1 VHVYKPGEP
10 LLRKFMG
17 SSANFRGPRTGR
29 RAYGSLATVLVV
41 AGALSSVLVICSSLT
56 PASAAGSS
64 STSLEISGLGYGHGR
79 GMGQWGAYG
88 YASMYGWSYQQILE
102 HFYGGATL
110 GTLPSPEPD
119 ITVHILELDGHNTI
133 ATSADGGQVVATW
146 AGTTP
151 VAAPAFE
158 ITSSGGTESVYSG
171 QSCAGPWQPVA
182 TTSELVTIASA
193 EPGTSP
199 PQAAGTAS
207 SELQACL
214 PGLGTRVYQGD
225 LVTQTN
231 GQTQNVLPLEDYL
244 DGVVPAESP
253 PTWANTGGEAALEA
267 QAVAARSYALAF
279 IASSGVI
286 CDTTACQMYNGLPDQ
301 YGLTADNAVDAT
313 AGQVLY
319 CNAGSNCGP
328 AGSVALAEYSA
339 STGGYSAG
347 GAFPAVPDLGDSVPS
362 NPVHSWTA
370 EVPVSDIESTF
381 SSIGALEQVE
391 VTQRNGLGH
400 FGGRVEEMELVGDAG
415 SVSLSGD
422 QFAADFTLRSDW
434 FEIGGTS
441 STVPTTST
449 TSTVPSTT
457 TTTTPPASATT
468 TTSPGPSEV
477 APPGPPL
484 GPDNGYWV
492 VNSEGDVAAFGAA
505 KSYGTA
511 AGTSL
516 EGIVRGMVA
525 TPDYKGYW
533 MVGGNGGVLAFGDA
547 NWYGSASKLHLA
559 KHVVGMASTPNGGG
573 YWLVASDG
581 GIFAFGDAGFYGS
594 TGQLH
599 LNKPIVGIAATPDG
613 RGYWLVASDG
623 GIFAFGDARFY
634 GSVGERRLNEPVTGI
649 VPSADGRGYFIVAKD
664 GGVFA
669 FGDARFLGS
678 LPSEGINAR
687 VAAVA
692 PTYDNG
698 GYYVLTTSGRV
709 YTFGDATPS
718 AQLEAVGPESLPG
731 RAVAIVCHRSLYQA
745 ARVRTARSGASRHH
759 LS

>member
-1 VHVYKPGEP
+1 MVSP
-10 LLRKFMG
+10 
-17 SSANFRGPRTGR
+17 ANFRGPRTSR
-29 RAYGSLATVLVV
+29 SAAAYPASVLVI
-41 AGALSSVLVICSSLT
+41 AGALSSVLVVCT
-56 PASAAGSS
+56 PFASALAAAGLSS
-64 STSLEISGLGYGHGR
+64 PSVEISGLGYGHGR

-88 YASMYGWSYQQILE
+88 YASMYGWSYQQILA
-102 HFYGGATL
+102 HYYGGTTL

-119 ITVHILELDGHNTI
+119 ITVHLLELDGHNTI
-133 ATSADGGQVVATW
+133 ASSDDGAQLVATW
-146 AGTTP
+146 TGATP
-151 VAAPAFE
+151 VAAAAFE
-158 ITSSGGTESVYSG
+158 VTSSGGTQSVYSG
-171 QSCAGPWQPVA
+171 PSCAGPWQPVA
-182 TTSELVTIASA
+182 TTSALVTIATA
-193 EPGTSP
+193 QPGPSP
-199 PQAAGTAS
+199 PQAAGIAS

-214 PGLGTRVYQGD
+214 PGLGPRVYQGD
-225 LVTQTN
+225 LVTQAN
-231 GQTQNVLPLEDYL
+231 GQTDNVLPLEDYL

-253 PTWANTGGEAALEA
+253 PTWAGSGGEAALEA
-267 QAVAARSYALAF
+267 QAVAARSYVLAF
-279 IASSGVI
+279 AASSGVI
-286 CDTTACQMYNGLPDQ
+286 CDTTACQMYTGLPDQ
-301 YGLTADNAVDAT
+301 YGPTADNAVSAT

-339 STGGYSAG
+339 STGGYTAG
-347 GAFPAVPDLGDSVPS
+347 GAFPSVPDLGDSVAA

-370 EVPVSDIESTF
+370 TVPASKIESTL
-381 SSIGALEQVE
+381 SSIGTLEQVD
-391 VTQRNGLGH
+391 VTQRNGLGQM
-400 FGGRVEEMELVGDAG
+400 GGRVDEIEVVGEAG

-422 QFAADFTLRSDW
+422 QFAADFGLRSDW

-441 STVPTTST
+441 SAVPTTST
-449 TSTVPSTT
+449 TTTVPSTT
-457 TTTTPPASATT
+457 TTSAPPPGPATT
-468 TTSPGPSEV
+468 TTSPGPTEV

-492 VNSEGDVAAFGAA
+492 VDSQGGVAAFGAA
-505 KSYGTA
+505 RLYGTA

-533 MVGGNGGVLAFGDA
+533 MVGSNGGVLAFGDA
-547 NWYGSASKLHLA
+547 GWYGSASKLHLA
-559 KHVVGMASTPNGGG
+559 KHVVGMAATPDGGG

-599 LNKPIVGIAATPDG
+599 LNRPIVGIAATPDG

-623 GIFAFGDARFY
+623 GVFAFGDARFY
-634 GSVGERRLNEPVTGI
+634 GSVGERRLNEAVTGI
-649 VPSADGRGYFIVAKD
+649 VPSADGRGYFVVAKD

-678 LPSEGINAR
+678 LPSKGINAR

-698 GYYVLTTSGRV
+698 GYYVLATSGKV
-709 YTFGDATPS
+709 YTFGDATP
-718 AQLEAVGPESLPG
+718 AAHLEAGSDSLSG
-731 RAVAIVCHRSLYQA
+731 RAVAIVCHRSLYQG
-745 ARVRTARSGASRHH
+745 ARVRAARSGGASRRG
-759 LS
+759 

>member
-1 VHVYKPGEP
+1 
-10 LLRKFMG
+10 M
-17 SSANFRGPRTGR
+17 A
-29 RAYGSLATVLVV
+29 AVLVV
-41 AGALSSVLVICSSLT
+41 VGSLSGALVVCSPFSPVL
-56 PASAAGSS
+56 AAAGP
-64 STSLEISGLGYGHGR
+64 SLPSLKISGLGFGHGR

-88 YASMYGWSYQQILE
+88 YASMYNWSYQQILG
-102 HFYGGATL
+102 HYYGGTTL

-119 ITVHILELDGHNTI
+119 ITVHITELDGHNTI
-133 ATSADGGQVVATW
+133 ATSADGAELVAAW
-146 AGTTP
+146 GGSTP

-158 ITSSGGTESVYSG
+158 VTSSGGTQSVFSG

-182 TTSELVTIASA
+182 STSAFVTIAGA
-193 EPGTSP
+193 VPGTSP
-199 PQAAGTAS
+199 PQAAGIAS

-214 PGLGTRVYQGD
+214 PGLGSRIYQGD
-225 LVTQTN
+225 LVAQTN
-231 GQTQNVLPLEDYL
+231 GQTQNVLPLEDYV

-279 IASSGVI
+279 AQSSGVI
-286 CDTTACQMYNGLPDQ
+286 CDTTACQMYTGLPDQ
-301 YGLTADNAVDAT
+301 YGLTADNAVSAT

-328 AGSVALAEYSA
+328 GGSVALAEYSA
-339 STGGYSAG
+339 STGGYTAG
-347 GAFPAVPDLGDSVPS
+347 GAFPAVMDLGDSVPA
-362 NPVHSWTA
+362 NPVHSWTVY
-370 EVPVSDIESTF
+370 VPVSDIESTF
-381 SSIGALEQVE
+381 GSVGTLEQVD
-391 VTQRNGLGH
+391 VTQRNGLGQ
-400 FGGRVEEMELVGDAG
+400 FGGRAQDVEVVGESG

-422 QFAADFTLRSDW
+422 QFAADFGLPSDW
-434 FEIGGTS
+434 FAIGGTS

-449 TSTVPSTT
+449 TTTVPSTT
-457 TTTTPPASATT
+457 TTTAPPASATT
-468 TTSPGPSEV
+468 TTSPGPSEA

-492 VNSEGDVAAFGAA
+492 VGAEGDVAAFGAA

-516 EGIVRGMVA
+516 QGIVRGMVA

-533 MVGGNGGVLAFGDA
+533 MVGSNGGVLAFGDA

-559 KHVVGMASTPNGGG
+559 KRV
-573 YWLVASDG
+573 
-581 GIFAFGDAGFYGS
+581 
-594 TGQLH
+594 
-599 LNKPIVGIAATPDG
+599 VGIAATPDG

-623 GIFAFGDARFY
+623 GIFAFGDAGFHGSTGQLHLKKPIVGIAATPDGRGYWLVASDGGVFAFGDARFY
-634 GSVGERRLNEPVTGI
+634 GSVGQRRLNEPVTGI
-649 VPSADGRGYFIVAKD
+649 VPSADGQGYFIVARD

-709 YTFGDATPS
+709 YTFGDATPA
-718 AQLEAVGPESLPG
+718 AQLEAVGSESLPG

-745 ARVRTARSGASRHH
+745 ARVRAARSAASRRHRP
-759 LS
+759 

>member
-1 VHVYKPGEP
+1 
-10 LLRKFMG
+10 
-17 SSANFRGPRTGR
+17 
-29 RAYGSLATVLVV
+29 
-41 AGALSSVLVICSSLT
+41 
-56 PASAAGSS
+56 
-64 STSLEISGLGYGHGR
+64 
-79 GMGQWGAYG
+79 MGQWGAYG

-102 HFYGGATL
+102 HYYGGTTL
-110 GTLPSPEPD
+110 GPLPSPETD
-119 ITVHILELDGHNTI
+119 ITVRISELDGHNTI
-133 ATSADGGQVVATW
+133 ASSDDGGQVVATW
-146 AGTTP
+146 AGGTP
-151 VAAPAFE
+151 LAAPAFE
-158 ITSSGGTESVYSG
+158 VTSSGGTQSVYSG

-182 TTSELVTIASA
+182 TTSAIVTIASA
-193 EPGTSP
+193 GPGTSP
-199 PQAAGTAS
+199 PQAAGLAS

-225 LVTQTN
+225 LVAQTN
-231 GQTQNVLPLEDYL
+231 GQTQNVLPLEDYV

-253 PTWANTGGEAALEA
+253 PTWGNTGGEAALEA

-279 IASSGVI
+279 VASSGVI
-286 CDTTACQMYNGLPDQ
+286 CDTTACQMYTGLPDQ
-301 YGLTADNAVDAT
+301 YGLTADNAVSAT

-319 CNAGSNCGP
+319 CDAGSNCGP

-339 STGGYSAG
+339 STGGYTAG
-347 GAFPAVPDLGDSVPS
+347 GTYPAVPDLGDSVAA
-362 NPVHSWTA
+362 NPVHSWTV
-370 EVPVSDIESTF
+370 EVPVSDIESTL
-381 SSIGALEQVE
+381 SSIGTLEQVE
-391 VTQRNGLGH
+391 VTERNGLGQ
-400 FGGRVEEMELVGDAG
+400 FGGRAEDMEVVGDEG

-422 QFAADFTLRSDW
+422 QFAADFGLRSDW

-441 STVPTTST
+441 STAPTTST
-449 TSTVPSTT
+449 TTTVPSTT
-457 TTTTPPASATT
+457 TTSSPPPSATT
-468 TTSPGPSEV
+468 TTSPGPTEV

-492 VNSEGDVAAFGAA
+492 VDSEGDVAAFGAA

-516 EGIVRGMVA
+516 AGIVRGMVA

-533 MVGGNGGVLAFGDA
+533 MVGSNGGVLAFGDA

-559 KHVVGMASTPNGGG
+559 KRVVGMAATPDGRG

-623 GIFAFGDARFY
+623 GVFAFGDARFY
-634 GSVGERRLNEPVTGI
+634 GSVGERRLNKTVTGI

-698 GYYVLTTSGRV
+698 GYYVLTMSGRV
-709 YTFGDATPS
+709 YTFGDATPA
-718 AQLEAVGPESLPG
+718 AQLEAVGSDSLPG

-745 ARVRTARSGASRHH
+745 ARVHAARSGTSRGHVP
-759 LS
+759 

>member
-1 VHVYKPGEP
+1 
-10 LLRKFMG
+10 MG
-17 SSANFRGPRTGR
+17 SSADFRRPRTGR
-29 RAYGSLATVLVV
+29 SACSSLATVLVV
-41 AGALSSVLVICSSLT
+41 AGALSSVLVVCSPLT
-56 PASAAGSS
+56 PALAAGSS
-64 STSLEISGLGYGHGR
+64 APSVEISGFGYGHGR

-88 YASMYGWSYQQILE
+88 YASMYGWSYQQILG
-102 HFYGGATL
+102 HYYGGTTL

-119 ITVHILELDGHNTI
+119 ITVHILEFDGHNTI
-133 ATSADGGQVVATW
+133 ASSDDGGQVVATW
-146 AGTTP
+146 AGATP

-158 ITSSGGTESVYSG
+158 VTSSGGTQSVYSG
-171 QSCAGPWQPVA
+171 QSCAGPWQAVA
-182 TTSELVTIASA
+182 TTSALVTIASA
-193 EPGTSP
+193 EPGTNP
-199 PQAAGTAS
+199 PQAAGIAG

-225 LVTQTN
+225 LVAQTD
-231 GQTQNVLPLEDYL
+231 GQTQNVLPLEDYV

-267 QAVAARSYALAF
+267 QAVAARSYVLAF
-279 IASSGVI
+279 VASSGVI
-286 CDTTACQMYNGLPDQ
+286 CDTTACQMYAGLPDQ
-301 YGLTADNAVDAT
+301 YGLTADNAVNAT
-313 AGQVLY
+313 AGQVLF
-319 CNAGSNCGP
+319 CNAGSNCGL

-339 STGGYSAG
+339 STGGYTAG
-347 GAFPAVPDLGDSVPS
+347 GAFPAVADLGDSVPA
-362 NPVHSWTA
+362 NPVHSWSV
-370 EVPVSDIESTF
+370 EVPVTDIESTL
-381 SSIGALEQVE
+381 SSIGTLEQVD
-391 VTQRNGLGH
+391 VTERNGLGR
-400 FGGRVEEMELVGDAG
+400 FGGRVEEMEVVGDEG

-422 QFAADFTLRSDW
+422 QFAADFGLRSDW

-449 TSTVPSTT
+449 TTTVPPTT
-457 TTTTPPASATT
+457 TTSPPPPSATT
-468 TTSPGPSEV
+468 TTSPGPTEV

-492 VNSEGDVAAFGAA
+492 VDSEGDVAAFGAA

-516 EGIVRGMVA
+516 EGIVKGMVA

-533 MVGGNGGVLAFGDA
+533 MVGSNGGVLAFGDA

-559 KHVVGMASTPNGGG
+559 KRVVGMAATPDGGG

-581 GIFAFGDAGFYGS
+581 GIFAFGDAGFHGS

-623 GIFAFGDARFY
+623 GVFAFGDARFY
-634 GSVGERRLNEPVTGI
+634 GSVGQRRLNEAVTGI
-649 VPSADGRGYFIVAKD
+649 VPSPDGRGYFIVAKD

-678 LPSEGINAR
+678 LPSEGIKAR

-709 YTFGDATPS
+709 YTFGDAAP
-718 AQLEAVGPESLPG
+718 APQLEAVGSESLPG

-745 ARVRTARSGASRHH
+745 ARVRAGRSGTSRRHV
-759 LS
+759 S